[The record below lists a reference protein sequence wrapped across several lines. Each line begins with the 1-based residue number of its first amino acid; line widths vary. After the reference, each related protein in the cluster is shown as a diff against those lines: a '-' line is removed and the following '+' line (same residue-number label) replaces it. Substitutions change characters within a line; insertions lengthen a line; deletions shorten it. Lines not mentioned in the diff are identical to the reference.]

1 MTRYADPN
9 RCPDCGRT
17 IVPDAQS
24 CPACGLSLSGP
35 LARQLFLTLMRADEL
50 LVTLRAT
57 PVSIP
62 AAPTAPLSPVAAP
75 LAPQPVRPRPSLSA
89 ASVPKILLTLG
100 AGCLLVAALVFLAVT
115 WSVLG
120 VGGRTAVLVGFTA
133 IAATLTGWMARR
145 RLRAAAESLALVAY
159 GLLTLDVVGADNAGW
174 FGDLS
179 TTGLLVLLGGLL
191 TASGA
196 AGALLVRR
204 SSTVPLTGAE
214 VVTAVGT
221 GLAAVGLSDANWLTP
236 DSAALLVALL
246 AAAVTALVHRF
257 GLKVATIGAAAVT
270 AIAWLALTG
279 LAVGRALDHATWS
292 GLWLHL
298 HVWPLLASAV
308 LVGALA
314 AAKRFPQAGRVCAAA
329 VAHFLVTLALVAP
342 MIDTNPTAL
351 TLLGIAVLFVT
362 AIGTRFLPRPWGLAN
377 ALTQVVAAVGVS
389 AVAAELASRSAVRLG
404 TAAASGWAGAAA
416 DRLPPVAAGL
426 DQPVGWMLP
435 LCVAA
440 LVATAHTL
448 VNAAGGRPEIV
459 AGLEDRRIG
468 AMVLAGSVVATL
480 ASYPVPLSVVLG
492 ALVLLA
498 AAFAAWW
505 LRHRSPVQLGTA
517 AVFLG
522 AGDLVSLHSEGLTLA
537 AVVVTLGITGLVHLR
552 ARQAGLAVAAGCVFS
567 AALAAATWTVGSL
580 IDAAP
585 VWVAF
590 VGLLALGALVL
601 GAPYAPARWWSSEPV
616 GARVGLELGAAVS
629 AMALGMAGAVEADRT
644 ATWTAAYL
652 TLAGVVVTV
661 MSLLRSDRRQAGWV
675 GGALLALA
683 SWVRLFDLGVTSPE
697 AYTLP
702 SAGALLL
709 VGLLH
714 LRREPATSTVTAL
727 GPGLSLALVPSLLW
741 ALDEPYGVR
750 VPLLGLACLALVIG
764 GARLR
769 WTAPLALGAAVGG
782 LLVLRLA
789 APYVGDSVPHWAL
802 IGAAGALLIGVGIT
816 WEQRLQ
822 DARDVLTYVRRLR

>member
-17 IVPDAQS
+17 IVPEAPS

-35 LARQLFLTLMRADEL
+35 LARQLFVTLTRADEL

-57 PVSIP
+57 PVARPPASIP
-62 AAPTAPLSPVAAP
+62 ALPPIAAP
-75 LAPQPVRPRPSLSA
+75 PARTPVRPRASLSA

-120 VGGRTAVLVGFTA
+120 VGGRTAVLVGFTGVT
-133 IAATLTGWMARR
+133 AALTAWMARR

-159 GLLTLDVVGADNAGW
+159 GLLSLDVVGADNAGW

-179 TTGLLVLLGGLL
+179 TTGLLVLLGGIL

-204 SSTVPLTGAE
+204 SSTIVLTGAE
-214 VVTAVGT
+214 VVAAVGT
-221 GLAAVGLSDANWLTP
+221 GLAAIGLSDGNWPTRAT
-236 DSAALLVALL
+236 AALMAVLL
-246 AAAVTALVHRF
+246 TAGVTALAQRAA
-257 GLKVATIGAAAVT
+257 LKVTMTGAAAVT
-270 AIAWLALTG
+270 AIAWLALTDT
-279 LAVGRALDHATWS
+279 AVERALEHATWS

-298 HVWPLLASAV
+298 HVWPLLMSAA
-308 LVGALA
+308 LVGVLA
-314 AAKRFPQAGRVCAAA
+314 AARRLPRLGRVCAAA
-329 VAHFLVTLALVAP
+329 VAHFLVTVAVVTP
-342 MIDTNPTAL
+342 MLDANPTAL
-351 TLLGIAVLFVT
+351 SLLAVVVLALA
-362 AIGTRFLPRPWGLAN
+362 AIGIRVLPQPWGLAN
-377 ALTQVVAAVGVS
+377 ALTQVVATVGVS
-389 AVAAELASRSAVRLG
+389 VVLAELVSRAAGRLG
-404 TAAASGWAGAAA
+404 AAAASAWAGAAD
-416 DRLPPVAAGL
+416 DRLPEVAGESYQPAGWL
-426 DQPVGWMLP
+426 LP
-435 LCVAA
+435 LCVVA
-440 LVATAHTL
+440 LIATAHVLASAT
-448 VNAAGGRPEIV
+448 GRRDIV
-459 AGLEDRRIG
+459 AVLEDRRLA
-468 AMVLAGSVVATL
+468 AMVLASSLVATL
-480 ASYPVPLSVVLG
+480 AWYPVTLWVVLG
-492 ALVLLA
+492 ALLLVA
-498 AAFAAWW
+498 AAFAGWW
-505 LRHRSPVQLGTA
+505 LRHRSSVPLAIA
-517 AVFLG
+517 AAFLA
-522 AGDLVSLHSEGLTLA
+522 AGDFVALHSPGLTLA
-537 AVVVTLGITGLVHLR
+537 AVVVTLATSGLVHLR
-552 ARQAGLAVAAGCVFS
+552 ARQVELAAAGGCLFS
-567 AALAAATWTVGSL
+567 AAMAAAIWTVGSL
-580 IDAAP
+580 IDVAP

-590 VGLLALGALVL
+590 AGLLAFGVLVL
-601 GAPYAPARWWSSEPV
+601 TAPYAPRRWWSSQPV

-629 AMALGMAGAVEADRT
+629 ATALGMVGAAEADRT
-644 ATWTAAYL
+644 ATWTAGYL

-661 MSLLRSDRRQAGWV
+661 MSLLRSDRRQAGWA

-683 SWVRLFDLGVTSPE
+683 SWVRLWDLGVTSPE

-714 LRREPATSTVTAL
+714 LRREPASSTVTAL
-727 GPGLSLALVPSLLW
+727 TPGLSLALVPSLLW

-750 VPLLGLACLALVIG
+750 VPLLGLACLTLVIA

-769 WTAPLALGAAVGG
+769 WTAPLAVGAVVGG

-802 IGAAGALLIGVGIT
+802 IGAAGALLIGVGVT
-816 WEQRLQ
+816 WEQRMQ